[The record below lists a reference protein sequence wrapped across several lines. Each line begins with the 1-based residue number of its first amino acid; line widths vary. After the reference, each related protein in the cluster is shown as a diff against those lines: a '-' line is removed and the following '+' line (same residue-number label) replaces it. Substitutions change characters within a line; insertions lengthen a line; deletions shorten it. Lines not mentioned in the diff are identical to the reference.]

1 MHLLALDTSTEACSA
16 ALGVCLPGE
25 PERVLT
31 RAAEAPRG
39 HAELI
44 LPMVESLLAEA
55 GLSLSSLGAI
65 AFARGPGSFTGLRLA
80 AAVTQGLA
88 FGAGLPVLAVSTL
101 RASALQ
107 ALQRAPRATHVLVC
121 NDARMGEVYT
131 AAFARGD
138 DGLPEGVTPEG
149 IAGSSP
155 AAEAVRPPG
164 DMVLPSVPGVWVGV
178 GHGFRAY
185 PQLGELRAAG
195 VTLDEIFAEMLPQ
208 AREVLPL
215 ARAEWAAGRI
225 LKPVEAQPV
234 YLRDDVA
241 KVPQASP
248 GLQS

>member
-107 ALQRAPRATHVLVC
+107 ALQRAPSATHVLVC
-121 NDARMGEVYT
+121 NDARMGEVYV
-131 AAFARGD
+131 AAFARGAG
-138 DGLPEGVTPEG
+138 GLPERLGPESVCPP
-149 IAGSSP
+149 SS
-155 AAEAVRPPG
+155 V
-164 DMVLPSVPGVWVGV
+164 VLPATSGVWVGA

-185 PQLGELRAAG
+185 PQLEQAAPASSRPGEARPG
-195 VTLDEIFAEMLPQ
+195 FTEIFADLLPQ

-225 LKPVEAQPV
+225 LKPAEAQPV

-241 KVPQASP
+241 KVPQA
-248 GLQS
+248 

>member
-107 ALQRAPRATHVLVC
+107 ALQRAPSATHVLVC
-121 NDARMGEVYT
+121 NDARMGEVYV
-131 AAFARGD
+131 AAFARGAG
-138 DGLPEGVTPEG
+138 GLPEPLGPESVCPP
-149 IAGSSP
+149 SS
-155 AAEAVRPPG
+155 V
-164 DMVLPSVPGVWVGV
+164 VLPATSGVWVGA

-185 PQLGELRAAG
+185 PQLEQAAPASSRPGEARPG
-195 VTLDEIFAEMLPQ
+195 FTEIFADLLPQ

-225 LKPVEAQPV
+225 LKPAEAQPV

-241 KVPQASP
+241 KVPQA
-248 GLQS
+248 

>member
-107 ALQRAPRATHVLVC
+107 ALQRAPSATHVLVC
-121 NDARMGEVYT
+121 NDARMGEVYV
-131 AAFARGD
+131 AAFARGAG
-138 DGLPEGVTPEG
+138 GLPEPLGPESVCPP
-149 IAGSSP
+149 SSVVMP
-155 AAEAVRPPG
+155 AT
-164 DMVLPSVPGVWVGV
+164 SGVWVGA

-185 PQLGELRAAG
+185 PQLEQAAPASSRPGEARPG
-195 VTLDEIFAEMLPQ
+195 FTEIFADLLPQ

-215 ARAEWAAGRI
+215 ARAEWVAGRL
-225 LKPVEAQPV
+225 LKPAEAQPV

-241 KVPQASP
+241 KVPQ
-248 GLQS
+248 G

>member
-107 ALQRAPRATHVLVC
+107 ALQRAPSATHVLVC
-121 NDARMGEVYT
+121 NDARMGEVYV
-131 AAFARGD
+131 AAFARGAG
-138 DGLPEGVTPEG
+138 GLPEPLGPE
-149 IAGSSP
+149 AVCPPSSVVLP
-155 AAEAVRPPG
+155 AA
-164 DMVLPSVPGVWVGV
+164 SGVWVGA

-185 PQLGELRAAG
+185 PQLAELQQVGLGQGEARLGLA
-195 VTLDEIFAEMLPQ
+195 EIFADVLPQ

-215 ARAEWAAGRI
+215 ARAEWAAGRL
-225 LKPVEAQPV
+225 LKPAEAQPV

-241 KVPQASP
+241 KVPQ
-248 GLQS
+248 G

>member
-31 RAAEAPRG
+31 RSAEAPRG

-44 LPMVESLLAEA
+44 LPMVESLLEEA
-55 GLSLSSLGAI
+55 GLSLSALGAI

-107 ALQRAPRATHVLVC
+107 ALQRAPSATHVLVC
-121 NDARMGEVYT
+121 NDARMSEVYV
-131 AAFARGD
+131 AAFARGAN
-138 DGLPEGVTPEG
+138 GLPELLGH
-149 IAGSSP
+149 
-155 AAEAVRPPG
+155 EAVCPPSSV
-164 DMVLPSVPGVWVGV
+164 VLPAVSGVWVGA

-185 PQLGELRAAG
+185 PQLAELQHAG
-195 VTLDEIFAEMLPQ
+195 GGFTEIFAEVLPQ

-241 KVPQASP
+241 KVPQS
-248 GLQS
+248 

>member
-107 ALQRAPRATHVLVC
+107 ALQRAPSATHVLVC
-121 NDARMGEVYT
+121 NDARMGEVYV
-131 AAFARGD
+131 AAFARGAG
-138 DGLPEGVTPEG
+138 GLPEPLGPESVCPP
-149 IAGSSP
+149 SSVVMP
-155 AAEAVRPPG
+155 AT
-164 DMVLPSVPGVWVGV
+164 SGVWVGA

-185 PQLGELRAAG
+185 PQLEQAAPSSSRPGEARPG
-195 VTLDEIFAEMLPQ
+195 FTEIFADLLPQ

-225 LKPVEAQPV
+225 LKPAEAQPV

-241 KVPQASP
+241 KVPQA
-248 GLQS
+248 

>member
-107 ALQRAPRATHVLVC
+107 ALQRAPSATHVLVC
-121 NDARMGEVYT
+121 NDARMGEVYV
-131 AAFARGD
+131 AAFARGAG
-138 DGLPEGVTPEG
+138 GLPEPLGPESVCPP
-149 IAGSSP
+149 SSVVMP
-155 AAEAVRPPG
+155 AT
-164 DMVLPSVPGVWVGV
+164 SGVWVGA

-185 PQLGELRAAG
+185 PQLEQAAPASSRPGEARPG
-195 VTLDEIFAEMLPQ
+195 FTEIFADLLPQ

-215 ARAEWAAGRI
+215 ARAEWAAGR
-225 LKPVEAQPV
+225 LLRPAEAQPV

-241 KVPQASP
+241 KVPQ
-248 GLQS
+248 G

>member
-31 RAAEAPRG
+31 RSAEAPRG

-107 ALQRAPRATHVLVC
+107 ALQRAPSATHVLVC
-121 NDARMGEVYT
+121 NDARMGEVYV
-131 AAFARGD
+131 AAFVRGAG
-138 DGLPEGVTPEG
+138 GLPEPLGHEAVCPP
-149 IAGSSP
+149 SSVVLP
-155 AAEAVRPPG
+155 AA
-164 DMVLPSVPGVWVGV
+164 SGVWVGA

-185 PQLGELRAAG
+185 PQLAELQQVGLGQGEPGEAG
-195 VTLDEIFAEMLPQ
+195 PGFTEIFADLLPQ

-225 LKPVEAQPV
+225 LKPAEAQPV

-241 KVPQASP
+241 KVPQA
-248 GLQS
+248 

>member
-107 ALQRAPRATHVLVC
+107 ALQRAPSATHVLVC
-121 NDARMGEVYT
+121 NDARMGEVYV
-131 AAFARGD
+131 AAFVRGAG
-138 DGLPEGVTPEG
+138 GLPEPLGPESVCPP
-149 IAGSSP
+149 SSVVMP
-155 AAEAVRPPG
+155 AT
-164 DMVLPSVPGVWVGV
+164 SGVWVGA

-185 PQLGELRAAG
+185 PQLEQAAPASSRPGEARPG
-195 VTLDEIFAEMLPQ
+195 FTEIFADLLPQ

-225 LKPVEAQPV
+225 LKPAEAQPV

-241 KVPQASP
+241 KVPQA
-248 GLQS
+248 

>member
-107 ALQRAPRATHVLVC
+107 ALQRAPSATHVLVC
-121 NDARMGEVYT
+121 NDARMGEVYV
-131 AAFARGD
+131 AAFARGAG
-138 DGLPEGVTPEG
+138 GLPEPLGPESVCPP
-149 IAGSSP
+149 SS
-155 AAEAVRPPG
+155 V
-164 DMVLPSVPGVWVGV
+164 VLPATSGVWVGA

-185 PQLGELRAAG
+185 PQLEQASPASSRPGEARPG
-195 VTLDEIFAEMLPQ
+195 FTEIFADLLPQ

-215 ARAEWAAGRI
+215 ARAEWVAGRL
-225 LKPVEAQPV
+225 LKPAEAQPV

-241 KVPQASP
+241 KVPQ
-248 GLQS
+248 G

>member
-44 LPMVESLLAEA
+44 LPMVESLLEEA
-55 GLSLSSLGAI
+55 GLRLSALGAI

-107 ALQRAPRATHVLVC
+107 ALQRAPSATHVLVC
-121 NDARMGEVYT
+121 NDARMSEVYV
-131 AAFARGD
+131 AAFARGAN
-138 DGLPEGVTPEG
+138 GLPELMGH
-149 IAGSSP
+149 
-155 AAEAVRPPG
+155 EAVCPPSS
-164 DMVLPSVPGVWVGV
+164 VALPAVSGVWVGA

-185 PQLGELRAAG
+185 PQLVELQHAG
-195 VTLDEIFAEMLPQ
+195 GGFTEIFAEVLPQ

-215 ARAEWAAGRI
+215 ARAEWAAGRL

-241 KVPQASP
+241 KVPQS
-248 GLQS
+248 

>member
-101 RASALQ
+101 SASALQ
-107 ALQRAPRATHVLVC
+107 ALQRAPSATHVLVC
-121 NDARMGEVYT
+121 NDARMGEVYV
-131 AAFARGD
+131 AAFARGAG
-138 DGLPEGVTPEG
+138 GLPEPLGPESVCPP
-149 IAGSSP
+149 SSVVMP
-155 AAEAVRPPG
+155 AT
-164 DMVLPSVPGVWVGV
+164 SGVWVGA

-185 PQLGELRAAG
+185 PQLEQAAPASSRPGEARPG
-195 VTLDEIFAEMLPQ
+195 FTEIFADLLPQ

-225 LKPVEAQPV
+225 LKPAEAQPV

-241 KVPQASP
+241 KVPQA
-248 GLQS
+248 

>member
-31 RAAEAPRG
+31 RSAEAPRG

-107 ALQRAPRATHVLVC
+107 ALQRAPSATHVLVC
-121 NDARMGEVYT
+121 NDARMGEVYV
-131 AAFARGD
+131 AAFARGAG
-138 DGLPEGVTPEG
+138 GLPEPLGHEAVCPP
-149 IAGSSP
+149 SSVVLP
-155 AAEAVRPPG
+155 AA
-164 DMVLPSVPGVWVGV
+164 SGVWVGA

-185 PQLGELRAAG
+185 PQLEQAAPASSRPGEARPG
-195 VTLDEIFAEMLPQ
+195 FTEIFADLLPQ

-225 LKPVEAQPV
+225 LKPAEAQPV

-241 KVPQASP
+241 KVPQA
-248 GLQS
+248 

>member
-16 ALGVCLPGE
+16 ALGVCLPGQ

-31 RAAEAPRG
+31 RSVEAPRG

-44 LPMVESLLAEA
+44 LPMVDSLLAEA
-55 GLSLSSLGAI
+55 GLRLQELGAI

-101 RASALQ
+101 GASALQ
-107 ALQRAPRATHVLVC
+107 ALQRAPAATHVLVC

-138 DGLPEGVTPEG
+138 DGLPVLMFPE
-149 IAGSSP
+149 S
-155 AAEAVRPPG
+155 VQPPG
-164 DMVLPSVPGVWVGV
+164 EVVLPEVPGVWVGA

-185 PQLGELRAAG
+185 PQLCELHAAG
-195 VTLDEIFAEMLPQ
+195 VTLNEIFADVLPQ
-208 AREVLPL
+208 ARELLPL

-225 LKPVEAQPV
+225 LKPAEAQPV
-234 YLRDDVA
+234 YLRNEVA
-241 KVPQASP
+241 KVPQALP
-248 GLQS
+248 GALA

>member
-107 ALQRAPRATHVLVC
+107 ALQRTPSATHVLVC
-121 NDARMGEVYT
+121 NDARMGEVYV
-131 AAFARGD
+131 AAFARGAG
-138 DGLPEGVTPEG
+138 GLPEPLGPESVCPP
-149 IAGSSP
+149 SSVVMP
-155 AAEAVRPPG
+155 AT
-164 DMVLPSVPGVWVGV
+164 SGVWVGA

-185 PQLGELRAAG
+185 PQLEQAAPASSRPGEARPG
-195 VTLDEIFAEMLPQ
+195 FTEIFADLLPQ

-225 LKPVEAQPV
+225 LKPAEAQPV

-241 KVPQASP
+241 KVPQA
-248 GLQS
+248 

>member
-107 ALQRAPRATHVLVC
+107 ALQRAPSATHVLVC
-121 NDARMGEVYT
+121 NDARMGEVYV
-131 AAFARGD
+131 AAFARGAG
-138 DGLPEGVTPEG
+138 GLPEPLGPESVCPP
-149 IAGSSP
+149 SSVVMP
-155 AAEAVRPPG
+155 AT
-164 DMVLPSVPGVWVGV
+164 SGVWVGA

-185 PQLGELRAAG
+185 PQLEQAAPASSRPGEARPG
-195 VTLDEIFAEMLPQ
+195 FTEIFADLLPQ

-225 LKPVEAQPV
+225 LKPAEAQPV

-241 KVPQASP
+241 KVPQ
-248 GLQS
+248 G

>member
-44 LPMVESLLAEA
+44 LPMVEGLLAEA

-107 ALQRAPRATHVLVC
+107 ALQRAPSATHVLVC
-121 NDARMGEVYT
+121 NDARMGEVYV
-131 AAFARGD
+131 AAFARGAG
-138 DGLPEGVTPEG
+138 GLPEPLGPESVCPP
-149 IAGSSP
+149 SS
-155 AAEAVRPPG
+155 V
-164 DMVLPSVPGVWVGV
+164 VLPATSGVWVGA

-185 PQLGELRAAG
+185 PQLEQAAPASSRPGEARPG
-195 VTLDEIFAEMLPQ
+195 FTEIFADLLPQ

-225 LKPVEAQPV
+225 LKPAEAQPV

-241 KVPQASP
+241 KVPQA
-248 GLQS
+248 

>member
-16 ALGVCLPGE
+16 ALGVLHPGK
-25 PERVLT
+25 PEQVFT
-31 RAAEAPRG
+31 RFAESPRG

-44 LPMVESLLAEA
+44 LPMIDSLLEEA
-55 GLSLSSLGAI
+55 GLRLPELGAI

-138 DGLPEGVTPEG
+138 DGLPEGIIPE
-149 IAGSSP
+149 S
-155 AAEAVRPPG
+155 VRPPSEV
-164 DMVLPSVPGVWVGV
+164 VLPPVPGAWVGA

-185 PQLGELRAAG
+185 PQLCELRAAG
-195 VTLDEIFAEMLPQ
+195 VMLDEIFAEMLPQ

-225 LKPVEAQPV
+225 LRPAEAQPV

-248 GLQS
+248 GLQA

>member
-1 MHLLALDTSTEACSA
+1 MHLLALDTSTDACSA

-107 ALQRAPRATHVLVC
+107 ALQRAPSATHVLVC
-121 NDARMGEVYT
+121 NDARMGEVYV
-131 AAFARGD
+131 AAFARGAG
-138 DGLPEGVTPEG
+138 GLPEPLGPESVCPP
-149 IAGSSP
+149 SSVVMP
-155 AAEAVRPPG
+155 AT
-164 DMVLPSVPGVWVGV
+164 SGVWVGA

-185 PQLGELRAAG
+185 PQLEQAAPASSRPGEARPG
-195 VTLDEIFAEMLPQ
+195 FTEIFADLLPQ

-225 LKPVEAQPV
+225 LKPAEAQPV

-241 KVPQASP
+241 KVPQA
-248 GLQS
+248 

>member
-16 ALGVCLPGE
+16 ALGVCRPGE

-31 RAAEAPRG
+31 RSAEAPRG

-107 ALQRAPRATHVLVC
+107 ALQRAPSATHVLVC
-121 NDARMGEVYT
+121 NDARMGEVYV
-131 AAFARGD
+131 AAFARGAG
-138 DGLPEGVTPEG
+138 GLPEPLGP
-149 IAGSSP
+149 
-155 AAEAVRPPG
+155 EAVCPPSSV
-164 DMVLPSVPGVWVGV
+164 VLPAVSGVWVGA

-185 PQLGELRAAG
+185 PQLEQAAPASSRPGEARPG
-195 VTLDEIFAEMLPQ
+195 FTEIFADLLPQ

-225 LKPVEAQPV
+225 LKPAEAQPV

-241 KVPQASP
+241 KVPQA
-248 GLQS
+248 

>member
-107 ALQRAPRATHVLVC
+107 ALQRAPSATHVLVC
-121 NDARMGEVYT
+121 NDARMGEVYV
-131 AAFARGD
+131 AAFARGAG
-138 DGLPEGVTPEG
+138 GLPERLGPESVCPP
-149 IAGSSP
+149 SSVVMP
-155 AAEAVRPPG
+155 AT
-164 DMVLPSVPGVWVGV
+164 SGVWVGA

-185 PQLGELRAAG
+185 PQLEQAAPASSRPGEARPG
-195 VTLDEIFAEMLPQ
+195 FTEIFADLLPQ

-225 LKPVEAQPV
+225 LKPAEAQPV

-241 KVPQASP
+241 KVPQA
-248 GLQS
+248 

>member
-107 ALQRAPRATHVLVC
+107 ALQRAPSATHVLVC
-121 NDARMGEVYT
+121 NDARMGEVYV
-131 AAFARGD
+131 AAFARGAG
-138 DGLPEGVTPEG
+138 GLPEPLGPESVCPP
-149 IAGSSP
+149 SSVVMP
-155 AAEAVRPPG
+155 AT
-164 DMVLPSVPGVWVGV
+164 SGVWVGA

-185 PQLGELRAAG
+185 PQLEQAAPASSRPGEARPG
-195 VTLDEIFAEMLPQ
+195 FTEIFADLLPQ

-225 LKPVEAQPV
+225 LKPAEAQPV

-241 KVPQASP
+241 KVPQA
-248 GLQS
+248 

>member
-107 ALQRAPRATHVLVC
+107 ALQRAPSATHVLVC
-121 NDARMGEVYT
+121 NDARMGEVYV
-131 AAFARGD
+131 AAFARGAG
-138 DGLPEGVTPEG
+138 GLPEPLGH
-149 IAGSSP
+149 
-155 AAEAVRPPG
+155 EAVCPPSSV
-164 DMVLPSVPGVWVGV
+164 VLPAVSGVWVGA

-185 PQLGELRAAG
+185 PQLAELQQVGLGQGEARPGLA
-195 VTLDEIFAEMLPQ
+195 EIFADVLPQ

-215 ARAEWAAGRI
+215 ARAEWAAGRL
-225 LKPVEAQPV
+225 LKPAEAQPV

-241 KVPQASP
+241 KVPQ
-248 GLQS
+248 G

>member
-107 ALQRAPRATHVLVC
+107 ALQRAPSATHVLVC
-121 NDARMGEVYT
+121 NDARMGEVYV
-131 AAFARGD
+131 AAFARGAG
-138 DGLPEGVTPEG
+138 GLPEPLGPESVCPP
-149 IAGSSP
+149 SS
-155 AAEAVRPPG
+155 V
-164 DMVLPSVPGVWVGV
+164 VLPATSGVWVGA

-185 PQLGELRAAG
+185 PQLEQAAPASSRPGEARPG
-195 VTLDEIFAEMLPQ
+195 FTEIFADLLPQ

-225 LKPVEAQPV
+225 LKPAEAQPV

-241 KVPQASP
+241 KVPQ
-248 GLQS
+248 G

>member
-31 RAAEAPRG
+31 RSAEAPRG

-107 ALQRAPRATHVLVC
+107 ALQRAPSATHVLVC
-121 NDARMGEVYT
+121 NDARMGEVYV
-131 AAFARGD
+131 AAFARGAG
-138 DGLPEGVTPEG
+138 GLPEPLGPESVCPP
-149 IAGSSP
+149 SSVVMP
-155 AAEAVRPPG
+155 AT
-164 DMVLPSVPGVWVGV
+164 SGVWVGA

-185 PQLGELRAAG
+185 PQLEQAAPASSRPGEARPG
-195 VTLDEIFAEMLPQ
+195 FTEIFADLLPQ

-225 LKPVEAQPV
+225 LKPAEAQPV

-241 KVPQASP
+241 KVPQA
-248 GLQS
+248 

>member
-44 LPMVESLLAEA
+44 LPMVEGLLAEA

-107 ALQRAPRATHVLVC
+107 ALQRAPSATHVLVC
-121 NDARMGEVYT
+121 NDARMGEVYV
-131 AAFARGD
+131 AAFARGAG
-138 DGLPEGVTPEG
+138 GLPEPLGPESVCPP
-149 IAGSSP
+149 SSVVMP
-155 AAEAVRPPG
+155 AT
-164 DMVLPSVPGVWVGV
+164 SGVWVGA

-185 PQLGELRAAG
+185 PQLEQAAPASSRPGEARPG
-195 VTLDEIFAEMLPQ
+195 FTEIFADLLPQ

-225 LKPVEAQPV
+225 LKPAEAQPV

-241 KVPQASP
+241 KVPQA
-248 GLQS
+248 

>member
-39 HAELI
+39 HADLI

-107 ALQRAPRATHVLVC
+107 ALQRAPSATHVLVC
-121 NDARMGEVYT
+121 NDARMGEVYV
-131 AAFARGD
+131 AAFARGAG
-138 DGLPEGVTPEG
+138 GLPEPLGPESVCPP
-149 IAGSSP
+149 SSVVMP
-155 AAEAVRPPG
+155 AT
-164 DMVLPSVPGVWVGV
+164 SGVWVGA

-185 PQLGELRAAG
+185 PQLEQAAPASSRPGEARPG
-195 VTLDEIFAEMLPQ
+195 FTEIFADLLPQ

-225 LKPVEAQPV
+225 LKPAEAQPV

-241 KVPQASP
+241 KVPQA
-248 GLQS
+248 

>member
-31 RAAEAPRG
+31 RSAEAPRG

-107 ALQRAPRATHVLVC
+107 ALQRAPLATHVLVC
-121 NDARMGEVYT
+121 NDARMGEVYV
-131 AAFARGD
+131 AAFARGAG
-138 DGLPEGVTPEG
+138 GLPEPLGHE
-149 IAGSSP
+149 AGCPPSSVVLP
-155 AAEAVRPPG
+155 AA
-164 DMVLPSVPGVWVGV
+164 SGVWVGA

-185 PQLGELRAAG
+185 PQLAELQQVGLGQGEPGEAG
-195 VTLDEIFAEMLPQ
+195 PGFTEIFADLLPQ

-225 LKPVEAQPV
+225 LKPAEAQPV

-241 KVPQASP
+241 KVPQA
-248 GLQS
+248 

>member
-101 RASALQ
+101 RASALR
-107 ALQRAPRATHVLVC
+107 ALQRAPSATHVLVC
-121 NDARMGEVYT
+121 NDARMGEVYV
-131 AAFARGD
+131 AAFARGAG
-138 DGLPEGVTPEG
+138 GLPEPLGPESVCPP
-149 IAGSSP
+149 SSVVMP
-155 AAEAVRPPG
+155 AT
-164 DMVLPSVPGVWVGV
+164 SGVWVGA

-185 PQLGELRAAG
+185 PQLEQAAPASSRPGEARPG
-195 VTLDEIFAEMLPQ
+195 FTEIFADLLPQ

-225 LKPVEAQPV
+225 LKPAEAQPV

-241 KVPQASP
+241 KVPQA
-248 GLQS
+248 